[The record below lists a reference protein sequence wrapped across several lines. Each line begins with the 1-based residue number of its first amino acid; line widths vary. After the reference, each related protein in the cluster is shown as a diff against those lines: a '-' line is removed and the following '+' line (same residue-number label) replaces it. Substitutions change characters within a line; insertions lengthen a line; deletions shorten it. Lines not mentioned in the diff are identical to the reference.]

1 MAAQNAP
8 MTQATAD
15 ALASDLATTLGTN
28 LHTTFDTT
36 NLSQFII
43 QCQQNATSLGAFRGL
58 IATHAIALII
68 PQDEVDDNGVVTVAF
83 FGDRA
88 SMSHQITGDVATV
101 INAKYNST
109 TPAEWPRF
117 H

>member
-15 ALASDLATTLGTN
+15 ALALDLATTLGSN

-43 QCQQNATSLGAFRGL
+43 QSQRNAASLGAFQGL
-58 IATHAIALII
+58 IAAQAIALII
-68 PQDEVDDNGVVTVAF
+68 PQDEVDDDGEVTVLF

-88 SMSHQITGDVATV
+88 SMSNQITGDVATV
-101 INAKYNST
+101 ITAKYNAT
-109 TPAEWPRF
+109 TSAEWPRF